1 MNYNVIPAIDR
12 QAAAVSEVKQM
23 HDDLTD
29 AQAVILQLKADL
41 HRGEDRVVMLVEQCD
56 RHRHAELKLRKLLN
70 ELTTQMSNIS
80 LLAKKAEDFVREVDD
95 MDEAPT
101 PPTAAIDLL
110 AAEFKEGSK

>member
-1 MNYNVIPAIDR
+1 MNYTVIPAIDR

-41 HRGEDRVVMLVEQCD
+41 HREEDRIVMLVEQCD

-95 MDEAPT
+95 MDEQPT

-110 AAEFKEGSK
+110 EAEFKEGSK